1 MTDGGVFTEL
11 MAMPFTLPPDA
22 VAWRDKVR
30 AFVDKELIPLELEA
44 EMNEGRIPAATRLGH
59 ERWAI
64 DMGLTLMDV
73 PRSEGGLALPILTQV
88 AIVEQ
93 FGRATNALGWC
104 YGEAQGWMFEACK
117 SDQVARYVMPL
128 TRGEVHLCYAITEE
142 NAGSDPSAIATT
154 AERRGN
160 AYLINGEKWHV
171 TSYNLASHVIVQA
184 KLKGGA
190 HDGEHALFFCPA
202 DAAGLAVKRSPAY
215 AHTYDHHHPILTF
228 ANVTIPVSDRLGE
241 EGDGMGFTHSW
252 FRRERLMIAARCAGA
267 MARLIEETAAFAKTR
282 IVSGEP
288 IANYQLI
295 QAMLA
300 DSAVD
305 LHAARLLTYEA
316 AAAHDRGEDVKSL
329 HARCSIAKLFASE
342 AAFRV
347 ADRAVQIFGGRG
359 YMRENVAERFLR
371 EVRVD
376 RIWEGTS
383 EIQRLIIAR
392 SLLKR
397 GLEGTIGSN

>member
-1 MTDGGVFTEL
+1 MTFC
-11 MAMPFTLPPDA
+11 LPPEA
-22 VAWRDKVR
+22 VHWRDK
-30 AFVDKELIPLELEA
+30 AKHFVDAELKPFELEA
-44 EMNEGRIPAATRLGH
+44 EMNEGRIAETARKAH
-59 ERWAI
+59 ERACVA
-64 DMGLTLMDV
+64 MGLTLMDV
-73 PRSEGGLALPILTQV
+73 PKECGGLALPVLIQV

-93 FGRATNALGWC
+93 FGRVTNALGWC
-104 YGEAQGWMFEACK
+104 YGEAQGWMFEAFNE
-117 SDQVARYVMPL
+117 DQIARFVMPV
-128 TRGEVHLCYAITEE
+128 TRGEIHLCYAITEE
-142 NAGSDPSAIATT
+142 SAGSDPSAIETT
-154 AERRGN
+154 ARREGDL
-160 AYLINGEKWHV
+160 YLITGEKWHV
-171 TSYNLASHVIVQA
+171 TSYNLASHMVIQA
-184 KLKGGA
+184 RLADGRHA
-190 HDGEHALFFCPA
+190 GEHCLFICPA
-202 DAAGLAVKRSPAY
+202 DAKGVTVKRSPAY
-215 AHTYDHHHPILTF
+215 THHYNHHHPILTF
-228 ANVTIPVSDRLGE
+228 DNVAVAAADRIGA
-241 EGDGMGFTHSW
+241 EGDGMGFTRSW
-252 FRRERLMIAARCAGA
+252 FRRERLLIAARCCGA
-267 MARLIEETAAFAKTR
+267 MTRLIEEVTGFAKER
-282 IVSGEP
+282 VVSGQA
-288 IANYQLI
+288 IAEYQMI

-300 DSAVD
+300 DCVLD

-316 AAAHDRGEDVKSL
+316 AAAHDRQEDLKSL

>member
-1 MTDGGVFTEL
+1 MTFSLSPE
-11 MAMPFTLPPDA
+11 AA
-22 VAWRDKVR
+22 QWRDKAR
-30 AFVDKELIPLELEA
+30 HFVDGELRPHELEA
-44 EMNEGRIPAATRLGH
+44 EMNEGRIPERARKGH
-59 ERWAI
+59 EQACI
-64 DMGLTLMDV
+64 EMGLTLMDV
-73 PRSEGGLALPILTQV
+73 PKERGGLALPILTQV

-93 FGRATNALGWC
+93 FGRVTNALGWC
-104 YGEAQGWMFEACK
+104 YGEAQGWMFEAFNE
-117 SDQVARYVMPL
+117 DQIARIVTPI
-128 TRGEVHLCYAITEE
+128 TRGEIHLCYAITEE

-154 AERRGN
+154 ARREGDS
-160 AYLINGEKWHV
+160 YFISGEKWHV
-171 TSYNLASHVIVQA
+171 TSHNLASHMMVQA
-184 KLKGGA
+184 KLA
-190 HDGEHALFFCPA
+190 HGDHKGEHCLFVCPA
-202 DAAGLAVKRSPAY
+202 EAPGVTMLRSPAY
-215 AHTYDHHHPILTF
+215 AHTYNHHHPVLSF
-228 ANVTIPVSDRLGE
+228 DNVEVPATNRIGA

-252 FRRERLMIAARCAGA
+252 FRRERLLIAARCCGA
-267 MARLIEETAAFAKTR
+267 MARLIEDATQFAR
-282 IVSGEP
+282 ERVVSGRA
-288 IANYQLI
+288 IADYQMI

-300 DSAVD
+300 DSVLD

-392 SLLKR
+392 SLIKR

>member
-1 MTDGGVFTEL
+1 MS
-11 MAMPFTLPPDA
+11 FTLAPEA
-22 VAWRDKVR
+22 IEWRNKAR
-30 AFVDKELIPLELEA
+30 NFVTRELIPFELEA
-44 EMNEGRIPAATRLGH
+44 EMNEGVIPVEARQRH
-59 ERWAI
+59 EQACI

-73 PRSEGGLALPILTQV
+73 PKAHGGLALPILSQV
-88 AIVEQ
+88 AAVEQ
-93 FGRATNALGWC
+93 FGRVTNALGWC
-104 YGEAQGWMFEACK
+104 YGEAQGWMFEACNR
-117 SDQVARYVMPL
+117 DQIERFILPVARG
-128 TRGEVHLCYAITEE
+128 RIHLCYAITEE
-142 NAGSDPSAIATT
+142 NAGSDPSMIETT
-154 AERRGN
+154 AIRDGDHYR
-160 AYLINGEKWHV
+160 ISGEKWHV

-184 KLKGGA
+184 RLKGGA
-190 HDGEHALFFCPA
+190 NDGEHCLFFCPV
-202 DAAGLAVKRSPAY
+202 DAEGISVKRSPAY
-215 AHTYDHHHPILTF
+215 THTYNHHHPVLTF
-228 ANVTIPVSDRLGE
+228 DNVRVDVADRIGE
-241 EGDGMGFTHSW
+241 EGDGMGFTHAW
-252 FRRERLMIAARCAGA
+252 FRRERLMIAARCCGA
-267 MARLIEETAAFAKTR
+267 MARLIEEATAFAQSR
-282 IVSGEP
+282 VVSGQP
-288 IANYQLI
+288 IAEYQLI

-316 AAAHDRGEDVKSL
+316 AAAHDRHEDVKSL
-329 HARCSIAKLFASE
+329 HARCSVAKLFASE